1 MQYNDIIN
9 NGSLVYQSQAGDK
22 KLREWRIEERTCSVK
37 FYNTEP
43 LSQFD
48 SIILRLIDSTE
59 SGKITREELGL
70 TLGFDI
76 ANRSFGS
83 KRYYKDSAEVSL
95 FNKLLDSV
103 MMWNLIIEES
113 EDENTKDESLDISD
127 STEKNE
133 NVTEENH
140 KKSNATKYIRL
151 TRLGHKALD
160 MNCKFS
166 FFSGEKVVMSNVN
179 KSEYLEDTEN
189 FPFFSSLGLYTEI
202 NHVES
207 LNCYEPDD
215 IDIDHTDDL
224 INRLNLQSRSTTNI
238 FEAQALNSWKY
249 AVKYVN
255 ISLYRYNDELYPIIF
270 KGDEVSLEATN
281 ILYRGQNEHLYNQ
294 KVKKALYYKLI
305 NNADSVINYNEIK
318 HFEDELDEEDF
329 ELIIRDSRTEWSDC
343 STYEFIVSS
352 EYCTENNWDII
363 SKYCPVDVIMKHI
376 SDANALFDMV
386 TISAKL
392 PIPFIIA
399 NCARYKWNMN
409 VVMSRSD
416 ITTEQAQELMLCDS
430 NSNIEWDWETVK
442 PYLDINFVLSNIEHL
457 HVDFYNLTV
466 WLPIEHYNLIVCNPG
481 KNWNWQFFVNNSN
494 TDLVINHIEQL
505 KPYVGL
511 YIGIILDRILT
522 DSEQVKAI
530 VQNDSFQSVL
540 RSLKEEGSLIS
551 YNLGAKANYAWCD
564 ELIDYLEQSGI
575 LCWNST
581 EFSPGFAKYSFISWN
596 SEFFNK
602 YYHKITTAEDYSYV
616 SGKISDLSLIS
627 SHSDFPWDWHAL
639 SCNKNFSSSE
649 AFLELGRELV
659 SYEEWMNNSIVAFT
673 SGFFES
679 HKQWMTSSKNVTFVS
694 KSIKDYNVVLENPSY
709 PWIWSVLAQNVVV
722 ANDKRFCDAL
732 HNHTDAIPN
741 WILTVKPEIIEEYFD
756 KLKLSEYINKVS
768 DSQTSEICHSCW
780 FALGNNIW
788 DKLSQVLTPD
798 FIYDNIHQRWNP
810 SIVSRRLINLIEHK
824 PEALDKCK
832 NILKWEILSNEL
844 SETFIANY
852 IVNFKCLWD
861 WNILTNRLSAAYIY
875 QHFKEYLDYWN
886 KDVAVN
892 KIIHLLKKEDIFD
905 VEIAELLDWQV
916 ISEAASEELLFDIL
930 EEKKDVLNW
939 DVVSKRICD
948 YNVCDLSKII
958 SPNNNVSECLN
969 WNILSSHMALTS
981 IINYRNLVGA
991 KWDWSIITDRFE
1003 TSYIIDNLLNYSS
1016 YWDWDII
1023 LDKKFNR
1030 DYIITNLHFVKEAI
1044 SQLESSTKEKCWKT
1058 ISCLY
1063 KPAELLLLSEA
1074 NNPMNEY
1081 EWDYS
1086 YIYTA
1091 ITDPEL
1097 FVNQDHSYID
1107 RRALSACCAVNKMF
1121 EYDSD
1126 TYVFRTWKTI
1136 VKGKLNNPKFEWDY
1150 SELTKQ
1156 PSIQERNDVFYE
1168 INPDSWDWDYISEFG
1183 SCLLPEHKGKYLR
1196 KYKNRLNFS
1205 LISTREDI
1213 GIDNEMIS
1221 NFIKEEW
1228 NWKSLSE
1235 NKSVNL
1241 SFDFIF
1247 SLKEKPWDWA
1257 ALSQNAAIKWDIKIL
1272 RQILKTPEIKAAIS
1286 WDDVIARKELSFD
1299 DTIIELMDDI
1309 CFSWYVL
1316 TSNSSYKPS
1325 IATISKAIDSGEEI
1339 NWGSLSSN
1347 VNINIQF
1354 VRAFTERLDWSLVT
1368 SNKNVINIENENV
1381 VDEFVDVLDW
1391 RYLSENIHLT
1401 TERLVKY
1408 KNKIDWKLVNERFN
1422 YSELDISYVDSIQE
1436 CIDWTKLSGASIV
1449 FTEEFLHKYRAK
1461 IDWYAFSEN
1470 KSVDFSADLYQ
1481 DFAKELNVIKFLDKM
1496 AHHSSGYYNKMKVY
1510 HFSHMF
1516 NAIEII
1522 KNRKIMSRNKA
1533 EETRS
1538 LKFDAA
1544 GSVVHRTG
1552 KAHPFARFYYRPKS
1566 MTQFYNECLGWD
1578 SSLETDYGKSY
1589 YSQACDLHLPKCPMP
1604 VFFEF
1609 DIREIVAKYPEKC
1622 YYSTGNLQT
1631 NAASVLKIT
1640 ETPDRLRLDYLY
1652 HDISDAKFLT
1662 NNYFGRE
1669 QVSPGE
1675 WKSVFYDFFDRIKE
1689 QSQQEF
1695 LVEEELDFMQLESL
1709 RIICYDEFQ
1718 KDLLI
1723 NYLGDDEIVS
1733 KIEVD
1738 YRMYSHENRQLEMSE
1753 NEDVISITSDY
1764 DINGCAYLLVK
1775 GGEIKNQELIKN
1787 RTSSGLIMYPSV
1799 VFDKHN
1805 PPSEVYLIDPNP
1817 RADTKE
1823 WLIYKS

>member
-1 MQYNDIIN
+1 MQYNDIIS
-9 NGSLVYQSQAGDK
+9 NGTLVYKSQAGDK
-22 KLREWRIEERTCSVK
+22 KLREWRIEERTCTVK
-37 FYNTEP
+37 FYRTEP
-43 LSQFD
+43 LTEFD

-70 TLGFDI
+70 TLGFDV
-76 ANRSFGS
+76 ADRFFGS

-103 MMWNLIIEES
+103 MIWKLIVEES
-113 EDENTKDESLDISD
+113 EMENTEAENLDHTD
-127 STEKNE
+127 STENNE
-133 NVTEENH
+133 VVPEDKE
-140 KKSNATKYIRL
+140 KKSDTPKYIRL

-179 KSEYLEDTEN
+179 KSEHIEDTDN
-189 FPFFSSLGLYTEI
+189 FPFFSALDLYTEI

-207 LNCYEPDD
+207 LKDYNPDE
-215 IDIDHTDDL
+215 IDIDNTDDL
-224 INRLNLQSRSTTNI
+224 INRLNLQSKSATKI
-238 FEAQALNSWKY
+238 FEAHALNSWKY
-249 AVKYVN
+249 TVKYVN
-255 ISLYRYNDELYPIIF
+255 ISLYRYNDKFYPIIF
-270 KGDEVSLEATN
+270 KGEEVSLEATN
-281 ILYRGQNEHLYNQ
+281 ILYREHNEHLYNQ

-305 NNADSVINYNEIK
+305 NNADSVINYGEIK

-329 ELIIRDSRTEWSDC
+329 ELIIRDSRTEWSDS
-343 STYEFIVSS
+343 STYGFIVKS
-352 EYCTENNWDII
+352 EYCTEKNWDII
-363 SKYCPVDVIMKHI
+363 SKYCPIDIIMKHI
-376 SDANALFDMV
+376 SDANASFDMV
-386 TISAKL
+386 TLSAKL
-392 PIPFIIA
+392 PISFIIA
-399 NCARYKWNMN
+399 NCARYEWNMN

-430 NSNIEWDWETVK
+430 NSNIEWDWETIK
-442 PYLDINFVLSNIEHL
+442 PFLDINFVPSNIEHL
-457 HVDFYNLTV
+457 HVDFYNLTA
-466 WLPIEHYNLIVCNPG
+466 WLPIEHYNLIVDNPR
-481 KNWNWQFFVNNSN
+481 KNWNWLFFVNNSN
-494 TDLVINHIEQL
+494 TDLIVNHIEQL
-505 KPYVGL
+505 KSYVGI

-522 DSEQVKAI
+522 DSEKVKSI
-530 VQNDSFQSVL
+530 VQNAKFQTVL
-540 RSLKEEGSLIS
+540 GKLKNEGCLIS

-564 ELIDYLEQSGI
+564 ELIEYLEQSGL
-575 LCWNST
+575 LCWSST
-581 EFSPGFAKYSFISWN
+581 EYVPGFAKYSFISWD

-602 YYHKITTAEDYSYV
+602 YRNKITTAEDYSFV

-627 SHSDFPWDWHAL
+627 SHPDFSWDWHAL
-639 SCNKNFSSSE
+639 SSNKNFSNSE
-649 AFLELGRELV
+649 AFLELGKELV
-659 SYEEWMNNSIVAFT
+659 SYEVWMNNSMLAFT
-673 SGFFES
+673 SEFFES
-679 HKQWMTSSKNVTFVS
+679 HKQWMTNSKNTTFVS
-694 KSIKDYNVVLENPSY
+694 KSVNDFNVVLDNPSY
-709 PWIWSVLAQNVVV
+709 PWVWNVLAQNVVI
-722 ANDKRFCDAL
+722 ANDKRFCDNL

-741 WILTVKPEIIEEYFD
+741 WISTVKTEIIEEYFD
-756 KLKLSEYINKVS
+756 NLKLSEYINKLS
-768 DSQTSEICHSCW
+768 DSQTCEARNSYL
-780 FALGNNIW
+780 FAFGNNIW
-788 DKLSQVLTPD
+788 DKLSQTLSPE
-798 FIYDNIHQRWNP
+798 FIYDNIHERWN
-810 SIVSRRLINLIEHK
+810 SDIISRRLIKLIENN
-824 PEALDKCK
+824 PGALDICK
-832 NILKWEILSNEL
+832 NVLRWDILSNEF
-844 SETFIANY
+844 SETFIVNH
-852 IVNFKCLWD
+852 IDNFKCLWD

-875 QHFKEYLDYWN
+875 QHFKEYFDYWN
-886 KDVAVN
+886 KDIAVS
-892 KIIHLLKKEDIFD
+892 KIVPLLKKVDVFD
-905 VEIAELLDWQV
+905 AVIADLLDWQV
-916 ISEAASEELLFDIL
+916 ISETASEELLFDIL
-930 EEKKDVLNW
+930 EEKKDVLDW

-948 YNVCDLSKII
+948 YKVCDLSKII
-958 SPNNNVSECLN
+958 TPSSNVSECLN
-969 WNILSSHMALTS
+969 WNILSSHMTLTS
-981 IINYRNLVGA
+981 IINCRNLVGA
-991 KWDWSIITDRFE
+991 KWDWSIITDRFD
-1003 TSYIIDNLLNYSS
+1003 TSYIVDNLLNYSS
-1016 YWDWDII
+1016 FWDWDVI
-1023 LDKKFNR
+1023 LDKKFNKE
-1030 DYIITNLHFVKEAI
+1030 YIITNLHFVKDAI

-1058 ISCLY
+1058 ISSLY
-1063 KPAELLLLSEA
+1063 KPAELLLLSET
-1074 NNPMNEY
+1074 NNPMNGY
-1081 EWDYS
+1081 EWDYT

-1097 FVNQDHSYID
+1097 FVNQDHSYVD
-1107 RRALSACCAVNKMF
+1107 RRALSACGAVNKMF

-1156 PSIQERNDVFYE
+1156 PSIQERIDVFYE

-1196 KYKNRLNFS
+1196 KYKDRLNFS

-1221 NFIKEEW
+1221 SFNKEEW

-1235 NKSVNL
+1235 NKSIGL

-1247 SLKEKPWDWA
+1247 GLKEKPWDWA
-1257 ALSQNAAIKWDIKIL
+1257 ALSQNSAIKWNIKIL
-1272 RQILKTPEIKAAIS
+1272 REILKIPEIKSAIS
-1286 WDDVIARKELSFD
+1286 WDAVVARKELSID
-1299 DTIIELMDDI
+1299 DDVVEQMDDV

-1316 TSNSSYKPS
+1316 TSNTSYKPS
-1325 IATISKAIDSGEEI
+1325 IATISKAIDSGKEI
-1339 NWGSLSSN
+1339 NWDALSSN
-1347 VNINIQF
+1347 VNIDIQF
-1354 VRAFTERLDWSLVT
+1354 ARAFTERLDWSLVT
-1368 SNKNVINIENENV
+1368 SNKNVIDIENENV
-1381 VDEFVDVLDW
+1381 IDEFIDELDW
-1391 RYLSENIHLT
+1391 TYLSKNIQLT

-1408 KNKIDWKLVNERFN
+1408 KSKIDWKLVNQRFN
-1422 YSELDISYVDSIQE
+1422 YSELDISFIDSIQE
-1436 CIDWTKLSGASIV
+1436 CIDWTKLSSASIV

-1461 IDWYAFSEN
+1461 IDWYAFSKNE
-1470 KSVDFSADLYQ
+1470 SVDFSADLYQ

-1496 AHHSSGYYNKMKVY
+1496 SQHSSGYYAKMKVY

-1552 KAHPFARFYYRPKS
+1552 KAHPFARFYFRPKS

-1578 SSLETDYGKSY
+1578 SSLKTDYGKSY

-1609 DIREIVAKYPEKC
+1609 DIREIIAKYPEKC

-1631 NAASVLKIT
+1631 NAASVLRIT

-1652 HDISDAKFLT
+1652 HDISDSKSLT
-1662 NNYFGRE
+1662 NNYLGGE
-1669 QVSPGE
+1669 KVSSGE
-1675 WKSVFYDFFDRIKE
+1675 WMSIFYDFFNRIKE

-1695 LVEEELDFMQLESL
+1695 LVKDELDFTQLESL

-1723 NYLGDDEIVS
+1723 NYLGDDEIIS

-1738 YRMYSHENRQLEMSE
+1738 YRMYSHENRQLEMMDH
-1753 NEDVISITSDY
+1753 EDVISITSDY

-1775 GGEIKNQELIKN
+1775 GGVIKNQELIQN
-1787 RTSSGLIMYPSV
+1787 RTASGNIMYPSV

-1817 RADTKE
+1817 KADTKK

>member
-9 NGSLVYQSQAGDK
+9 NGVLVYESQANDK
-22 KLREWRIEERTCSVK
+22 KLREWRIEERTCAVK

-43 LSQFD
+43 LTELD
-48 SIILRLIDSTE
+48 SIILRVIYSTE
-59 SGKITREELGL
+59 AGKITREELGL

-76 ANRSFGS
+76 ADRFFGS

-103 MMWNLIIEES
+103 MKWNLIVEES
-113 EDENTKDESLDISD
+113 ENENTYDETLNISD
-127 STEKNE
+127 CTENNE
-133 NVTEENH
+133 TVSEQNE
-140 KKSNATKYIRL
+140 KKSNAPKYIRL

-166 FFSGEKVVMSNVN
+166 FFSGEKIVMSNVN
-179 KSEYLEDTEN
+179 KSECIEDTKN
-189 FPFFSSLGLYTEI
+189 FPFFSSLDLYTEI
-202 NHVES
+202 TRIEP
-207 LNCYEPDD
+207 LNDYDPDD
-215 IDIDHTDDL
+215 IDVNHTDDL
-224 INRLNLQSRSTTNI
+224 INRLNLQSNSNTNI
-238 FEAQALNSWKY
+238 FEAKALNSWKY
-249 AVKYVN
+249 AVKQVN
-255 ISLYRYNDELYPIIF
+255 ISLYQYNNEFYPIIF
-270 KGDEVSLEATN
+270 NGKEVSLEATN
-281 ILYRGQNEHLYNQ
+281 ILYRGRNEHLYKQ

-305 NNADSVINYNEIK
+305 NNNDSVINYNEIK

-329 ELIIRDSRTEWSDC
+329 MLIIKDSRTEWSDS
-343 STYEFIVSS
+343 STYEFIVKS
-352 EYCTENNWDII
+352 EYCTQKNWDII
-363 SKYCPVDVIMKHI
+363 SKYCPEDVIMEHI
-376 SDANALFDMV
+376 SDADALFDMV
-386 TISAKL
+386 TLSSKL
-392 PIPFIIA
+392 PISFIIA
-399 NCARYKWNMN
+399 NCAKYEWNMDI
-409 VVMSRSD
+409 VMSRGD

-457 HVDFYNLTV
+457 HVDFYNLTE
-466 WLPIEHYNLIVCNPG
+466 WLPIEHYNLIVSNPS
-481 KNWNWQFFVNNSN
+481 KKWNWQFFVNNSS
-494 TDLVINHIEQL
+494 TDLVVDHIELL
-505 KPYVGL
+505 KQ
-511 YIGIILDRILT
+511 YIGIYIGILLDRILI

-530 VQNDSFQSVL
+530 VQNNRFQSVL

-551 YNLGAKANYAWCD
+551 YNLGAKVNYAWCD
-564 ELIDYLEQSGI
+564 DLIDYLEQSGI

-581 EFSPGFAKYSFISWN
+581 EFFPGFAQYSFVSWN

-602 YYHKITTAEDYSYV
+602 YCHKITTAEDYSYV

-649 AFLELGRELV
+649 VFLELGRELV
-659 SYEEWMNNSIVAFT
+659 SYEEWMNNSTLAFT
-673 SGFFES
+673 SEFFES

-709 PWIWSVLAQNVVV
+709 PWIWSALAQNVVV
-722 ANDKRFCDAL
+722 AKDKRFCDTL

-741 WILTVKPEIIEEYFD
+741 WILTVEPEVIEEYFD
-756 KLKLSEYINKVS
+756 KLKLSEYIDKVS
-768 DSQTSEICHSCW
+768 ENDIWNRLSQAFTPEFIY
-780 FALGNNIW
+780 NNIHE
-788 DKLSQVLTPD
+788 K
-798 FIYDNIHQRWNP
+798 WNS
-810 SIVSRRLINLIEHK
+810 SIISKRLITLIENK
-824 PEALDKCK
+824 PVALDICK
-832 NILKWEILSNEL
+832 DVLRWDILSDEL
-844 SETFIANY
+844 SETFIANH
-852 IVNFKCLWD
+852 IDNFKCLWD

-875 QHFKEYLDYWN
+875 QYFKEYLDYWN
-886 KDVAVN
+886 KYVAVK
-892 KIIHLLKKEDIFD
+892 KIIPLLTKEDVFD
-905 VEIAELLDWQV
+905 VVISDLLDWQV
-916 ISEAASEELLFDIL
+916 ISGSASEELLFDIL
-930 EEKKDVLNW
+930 EEKKDELNW
-939 DVVSKRICD
+939 DIVSKRICD
-948 YNVCDLSKII
+948 YKGCDLSKII
-958 SPNNNVSECLN
+958 TPSNSVSECIN
-969 WNILSSHMALTS
+969 WDILSSSMALTS

-991 KWDWSIITDRFE
+991 KWNWSIITDRFD
-1003 TSYIIDNLLNYSS
+1003 TSYIVDNLLNYSS
-1016 YWDWDII
+1016 YWDWDVI
-1023 LDKKFNR
+1023 LEKKFNR

-1063 KPAELLLLSEA
+1063 EPEELLLLSEA
-1074 NNPMNEY
+1074 NNPKNGY

-1136 VKGKLNNPKFEWDY
+1136 VKSKLNNPKFEWDY
-1150 SELTKQ
+1150 SALTKQ

-1196 KYKNRLNFS
+1196 KYKDRLNFS

-1213 GIDNEMIS
+1213 GIDNKMIS
-1221 NFIKEEW
+1221 SFINEEW

-1235 NKSVNL
+1235 NKSVDL

-1247 SLKEKPWDWA
+1247 GLKEKPWDWC
-1257 ALSQNAAIKWDIKIL
+1257 AISKNPAIRWNIKTL
-1272 RQILKTPEIKAAIS
+1272 RQILKTPGIRAAVS
-1286 WDDVIARKELSFD
+1286 WDDVVARKELSFD
-1299 DTIIELMDDI
+1299 DTIVKQMEDI
-1309 CFSWYVL
+1309 CFNWNIL

-1325 IATISKAIDSGEEI
+1325 VTTIRKAIDAGKEI
-1339 NWGSLSSN
+1339 NWGALSSN
-1347 VNINIQF
+1347 NNINIQF
-1354 VRAFTERLDWSLVT
+1354 ARAFNDRLDWSLVT
-1368 SNKNVINIENENV
+1368 SNKNVIDIEDENV
-1381 VDEFVDVLDW
+1381 IDEFIDTLDW
-1391 RYLSENIHLT
+1391 SYLSKNMHLT
-1401 TERLVKY
+1401 TKRLEKY
-1408 KNKIDWKLVNERFN
+1408 KNKIDWKLVNQRFN
-1422 YSELDISYVDSIQE
+1422 YNDFDISYIDSIRE
-1436 CIDWTKLSGASIV
+1436 YVDWTKLSGASIV
-1449 FTEEFLHKYRAK
+1449 FTEEFLHTYRAK
-1461 IDWYAFSEN
+1461 IDWYAFSKNE
-1470 KSVDFSADLYQ
+1470 SIDFSADMYQ
-1481 DFAKELNVIKFLDKM
+1481 DFAKELNIIQFLEKLSQ
-1496 AHHSSGYYNKMKVY
+1496 HSSAFYAKMKIY

-1533 EETRS
+1533 EETKS
-1538 LKFDAA
+1538 LKYDAA
-1544 GSVVHRTG
+1544 GSVVHRSG

-1589 YSQACDLHLPKCPMP
+1589 YSQACNLHLPKCPMP

-1609 DIREIVAKYPEKC
+1609 DIREILAKCPEKC

-1631 NAASVLKIT
+1631 NAASILKVT
-1640 ETPDRLRLDYLY
+1640 EIPDRLRLEYLY
-1652 HDISDAKFLT
+1652 HDISDTKRLT
-1662 NNYFGRE
+1662 KSFFGGE
-1669 QVSPGE
+1669 MVSSGE
-1675 WKSVFYDFFDRIKE
+1675 WNSKFYDIFNRIKE

-1695 LVEEELDFMQLESL
+1695 LVKDELDFMQLESL

-1718 KDLLI
+1718 KNLLI

-1738 YRMYSHENRQLEMSE
+1738 YRMYSHENRQLEM
-1753 NEDVISITSDY
+1753 NDTEDTITITSDY

-1775 GGEIKNQELIKN
+1775 GGVIKNQEMIKN
-1787 RTSSGLIMYPSV
+1787 RTALGIIMYPSV
-1799 VFDKHN
+1799 VFDKKN

-1817 RADTKE
+1817 KADTKE